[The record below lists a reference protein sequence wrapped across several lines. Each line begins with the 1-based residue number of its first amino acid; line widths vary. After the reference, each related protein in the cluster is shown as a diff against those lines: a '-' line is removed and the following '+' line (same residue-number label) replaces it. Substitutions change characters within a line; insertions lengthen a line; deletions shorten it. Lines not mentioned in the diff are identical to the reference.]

1 MLKMVLVGNVLTM
14 KLVVID
20 MDDYKLK
27 HLDLFSGIGGFAL
40 AAQWTGCFET
50 IGFCEIEKF
59 PQKLLAQNFPGI
71 QIFEDIKNLHETDLQ
86 QKPDVITGG
95 YPCQPFSVAG
105 KQRGDKDDRHLWP
118 EMFRLIR
125 ECSPR
130 YVICENVAGHVKLG
144 LDVVLSD
151 LENEGYTCRTFII
164 PACAKG
170 YPHRRD
176 RVWIVANRQ
185 SYGDNGADREVSGA
199 DEKQQAQKESRENK
213 TRELVN
219 GHTGTRQIPWDVADT
234 TSKRLQVRRQT
245 QQQEGIAKRETGM
258 DQELERLGSTRIN
271 ANPKHNGRN
280 ATKKQGRNGK
290 AVCNGKEGKNQ
301 ARELEGIYTPK
312 DVANANSAG
321 LQTQGPEQQTARL
334 EQHGEFCGRT
344 TFRGFTQSPVCR
356 RDDGIPNRVDRIK
369 GLGNAI
375 VPAIAYELLMCVA
388 EDYYNKTN
396 R

>member
-1 MLKMVLVGNVLTM
+1 M

-176 RVWIVANRQ
+176 RVWIVANCQVCRRDDSQ
-185 SYGDNGADREVSGA
+185 VERSGENRES
-199 DEKQQAQKESRENK
+199 
-213 TRELVN
+213 
-219 GHTGTRQIPWDVADT
+219 TGKAGRCHSVDD
-234 TSKRLQVRRQT
+234 
-245 QQQEGIAKRETGM
+245 
-258 DQELERLGSTRIN
+258 
-271 ANPKHNGRN
+271 ANPEHSGRN
-280 ATKKQGRNGK
+280 ATKKQGSNGTSI
-290 AVCNGKEGKNQ
+290 CNSEKGKNE
-301 ARELEGIYTPK
+301 AGELEGIYSPEN
-312 DVANANSAG
+312 VADTDGKRRKEQYASAFKQEPG
-321 LQTQGPEQQTARL
+321 QYP
-334 EQHGEFCGRT
+334 GEFCGRT